1 MKKSRKLAFVVFGVV
16 VACLVCVCVFRYP
29 IWYRVAF
36 SRGPDIPKSQEFKH
50 QFPPKAHTVQFCEIR
65 ARWLRDSI
73 GGPGGFVIFRDKPG
87 NEVLREVP
95 YGQALPG
102 FRHPRWEA
110 TAMATRRETFVL
122 LGVLVLTCAVVG
134 LAMWG
139 DARWR
144 AALRAQE

>member
-1 MKKSRKLAFVVFGVV
+1 MKKSRKLAWVVLGVM
-16 VACLVCVCVFRYP
+16 VACVCVFRYP

-36 SRGPDIPKSQEFKH
+36 SRGPVIPKESRDFKH

-65 ARWLRDSI
+65 AEWLRDLV
-73 GGPGGFVIFRDKPG
+73 GGPSGFVIFRDKSG
-87 NEVLREVP
+87 HEVLREVP

-102 FRHPRWEA
+102 FRHPRWKA
-110 TAMATRRETFVL
+110 TAMATRRETLVL

-139 DARWR
+139 DVRWR
-144 AALRAQE
+144 AALDAQK